1 MELTLKLIANH
12 CSGCQHQTGIPLAS
26 LAASDHE
33 LERSRSLEPGIG
45 RRGTRYSRLESP
57 SGDARVENDI

>member
-1 MELTLKLIANH
+1 MTLIANH
-12 CSGCQHQTGIPLAS
+12 CSGCQQQTGIPLAS

-33 LERSRSLEPGIG
+33 VERSRSLEPGIG
-45 RRGTRYSRLESP
+45 RRRTGYSRLESP

>member
-12 CSGCQHQTGIPLAS
+12 CSGCEDQTGIPLAS

-33 LERSRSLEPGIG
+33 LERSRASEPGIG
-45 RRGTRYSRLESP
+45 RKGTRYSRLESP
-57 SGDARVENDI
+57 SGNARVENTI

>member
-1 MELTLKLIANH
+1 MKLTLKLIANH

-33 LERSRSLEPGIG
+33 LERSRSVEPGIG
-45 RRGTRYSRLESP
+45 RRRTGYSRLESP
-57 SGDARVENDI
+57 SGDARVANDI